1 MTFASVL
8 KVRPEDAKT
17 ISLALAQRRS
27 MASEDRREFHPPKI
41 AGASLRTAFLW
52 TLGAI
57 RQDNPALFWAGLVAA
72 ASNLLYVLAS
82 GVVAMLR

>member
-1 MTFASVL
+1 MTLASVL
-8 KVRPEDAKT
+8 KVRPEDAKA
-17 ISLALAQRRS
+17 IRLALAHRRS

-41 AGASLRTAFLW
+41 AGASLRTAFFW

-57 RQDNPALFWAGLVAA
+57 HQDNPVLFWVGLCAA
-72 ASNLLYVLAS
+72 ATNLLYVLAS